1 MVLSGFGAGLDI
13 KKSEYL
19 TVDDRQTSSVG
30 QAKEDVKRQPQMMPV
45 KKDDIARAP
54 PRLIR

>member
-30 QAKEDVKRQPQMMPV
+30 QAKEDVKRPQMMPV

-54 PRLIR
+54 SRLIR